1 MDYRKISIVISE
13 KDSQICLDLKNA
25 IAMDRSFNV
34 VAATDN
40 ISSAYQSL
48 LKSSKTDLALINADN
63 EDVTLLEP
71 LIASLP
77 NRPILIITM
86 ESVSQQKIMESLQST
101 VDYFIV
107 KPINIDSV
115 VREIKEVYFLKRM
128 PPHNA
133 YNVKE
138 STSLLEF
145 TLKQLNSVPIPS
157 HLRGYHY
164 LITGVSALIEEQ
176 SMKDNIT
183 KALYPFI
190 AKRWNSTPA
199 RVERSIRNALTLA
212 WENGGDKYFAQL
224 MDDRCITTKP
234 SNSQFMNAI
243 VDAYKSKFSESLM
256 L

>member
-25 IAMDRSFNV
+25 IAMDRSFNI

-40 ISSAYQSL
+40 ISSAYHSL
-48 LKSSKTDLALINADN
+48 LKSSKTDLALINVDN
-63 EDVTLLEP
+63 EDVSLLEP
-71 LIASLP
+71 LMANLP
-77 NRPILIITM
+77 NKPILIIIM
-86 ESVSQQKIMESLQST
+86 ESVSQKIMESLQSS
-101 VDYFIV
+101 VDYLII
-107 KPINIDSV
+107 KPIDIDTV
-115 VREIKEVYFLKRM
+115 AREIKEVYFLKRL

-138 STSLLEF
+138 STSVLEF
-145 TLKQLNSVPIPS
+145 TLKHLNNVPVAS

-164 LITGVSALIEEQ
+164 LITGISALVEDQ
-176 SMKDNIT
+176 SMKENIT

-190 AKRWNSTPA
+190 AKKWNSTPA

-224 MDDRCITTKP
+224 TEDSYTNTKP

-243 VDAYKSKFSESLM
+243 VDAYNSKFSECLM
-256 L
+256 P